1 MPWIAAWQVNRPRLR
16 KNIDSNITVIGQA
29 LLGFVLPWILAV
41 IAIPLEMFIEAS
53 QHAFA
58 KLYTVVVSAICHLA
72 NMIAFLIEGF
82 FKILI
87 HVFDIYII
95 VPLQIYNMFKGK
107 PVRAS

>member
-1 MPWIAAWQVNRPRLR
+1 
-16 KNIDSNITVIGQA
+16 
-29 LLGFVLPWILAV
+29 
-41 IAIPLEMFIEAS
+41 EAS

-58 KLYTVVVSAICHLA
+58 RIYTIFITMLCHLA
-72 NMIAFLIEGF
+72 NAIAYLIEGF

-107 PVRAS
+107 PISAS